1 MPSEAAFSLRILILA
16 VVVTIAFIAAIYW
29 LSRKWYIKR
38 NGCERKKSCASRRHL
53 IIRYIFSG
61 LFLAGTFLVNAFQ
74 DFFEPSIF
82 IVFLLFYAVYTLI
95 SVHMWKQE
103 SDNPDDYRYEWFVQ
117 GGTLVVAIIGLTA
130 TMLALEY
137 V

>member
-1 MPSEAAFSLRILILA
+1 MPPEAAFSLRILVLA
-16 VVVTIAFIAAIYW
+16 AVVTIISIGAIYW
-29 LSRKWYIKR
+29 LSRKWYIRR

-61 LFLAGTFLVNAFQ
+61 LFLAGIILVNAFQ

-103 SDNPDDYRYEWFVQ
+103 SGNPDDYRYEWFVH
-117 GGTLVVAIIGLTA
+117 GGTLVVATIGLTA
-130 TMLALEY
+130 TLMALEY

>member
-1 MPSEAAFSLRILILA
+1 MPPEASFSLRILIMA
-16 VVVTIAFIAAIYW
+16 VMVTIAAIGAIYW

-38 NGCERKKSCASRRHL
+38 NGCERKKSWANRGHL

-61 LFLAGTFLVNAFQ
+61 LFLAGTILVNVFK
-74 DFFEPSIF
+74 DFFEPSIY

-95 SVHMWKQE
+95 SVQMWKQE

-117 GGTLVVAIIGLTA
+117 GGTLAVAIIGLTA
-130 TMLALEY
+130 TLLALEH